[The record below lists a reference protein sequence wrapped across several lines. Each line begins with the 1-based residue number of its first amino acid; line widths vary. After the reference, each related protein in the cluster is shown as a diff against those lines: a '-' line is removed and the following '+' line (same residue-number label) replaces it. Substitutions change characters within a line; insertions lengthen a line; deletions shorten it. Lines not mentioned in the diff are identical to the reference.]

1 MGVFRNYIVY
11 IEYIIPVTSRLH
23 MKRKVAVSAS
33 RNLTE
38 FRLQH

>member
-11 IEYIIPVTSRLH
+11 IEYIIPVTSGLH